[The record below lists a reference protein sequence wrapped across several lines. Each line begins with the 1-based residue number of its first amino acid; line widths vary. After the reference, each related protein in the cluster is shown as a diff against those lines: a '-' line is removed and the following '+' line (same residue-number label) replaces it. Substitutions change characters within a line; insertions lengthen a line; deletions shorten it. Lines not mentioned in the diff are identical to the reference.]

1 MEDKVVYQRCFVAMW
16 WMVAALIISA
26 QLVCNIFKF
35 LILVVYKIFTI
46 PTRGCGERNRKQT
59 YTRIWSSE
67 CVWKVLVCCY
77 LKRLLV
83 C

>member
-35 LILVVYKIFTI
+35 LILVV
-46 PTRGCGERNRKQT
+46 
-59 YTRIWSSE
+59 
-67 CVWKVLVCCY
+67 
-77 LKRLLV
+77 
-83 C
+83 